1 MNIEDRVKKIVSY
14 QFSKSLDLIENNSSF
29 INDLG
34 GDSLDTL
41 ELVMAIEEEFGLEII
56 DDNVLKI
63 LTVSQAVDYIKKH
76 TLVF

>member
-1 MNIEDRVKKIVSY
+1 MNIEDRVKKIISH
-14 QFSKSLDLIENNSSF
+14 QFSKSVNLIENNSSF

>member
-1 MNIEDRVKKIVSY
+1 MNIEDRVKKIISH
-14 QFSKSLDLIENNSSF
+14 QFSKSVNLIENNSSF

-56 DDNVLKI
+56 DDNALKI

>member
-29 INDLG
+29 IDDLG
-34 GDSLDTL
+34 GDSLDTV
-41 ELVMAIEEEFGLEII
+41 ELVMAIEEEFDLEII
-56 DDNVLKI
+56 DDDAVKI
-63 LTVSQAVDYIKKH
+63 LTVRQAVEYIKTN